1 MGWAIVAGLA
11 GSLANTVAIRLV
23 HLTPIPPGTG
33 GLAKMTLAA
42 INGLLGWAGFASG
55 APSALGPVGQEV
67 FHTAIGVT
75 MALIYAVLFYRLL
88 PGPGWL
94 RGLIYCQIP
103 WALQAFVVLPW
114 LGAGAFGLALSP
126 WTPFASFGLNAIF
139 GLTLGAIYRPR
150 RIEIPPQ

>member
-1 MGWAIVAGLA
+1 MGWAFVAGLA

-42 INGLLGWAGFASG
+42 INGLLGWAGFASR

-103 WALQAFVVLPW
+103 WAFRHSSYF
-114 LGAGAFGLALSP
+114 LGWGLEHWDLRFRLGRHSLRL
-126 WTPFASFGLNAIF
+126 ASMRFSV
-139 GLTLGAIYRPR
+139 
-150 RIEIPPQ
+150 